1 MEKEMTGADRRKEIL
16 SMIRDTDTPVSGT
29 AIGKKTGC
37 QQTGRGAGILHFS
50 AHRGIRLFLLQEVI
64 CWMNQNRQSGY
75 LKYAIPMNRWRMN

>member
-1 MEKEMTGADRRKEIL
+1 MEKENDRADRRKEIL

-29 AIGKKTGC
+29 AIGKKPVSADRSWC
-37 QQTGRGAGILHFS
+37 RILHFS

>member
-29 AIGKKTGC
+29 AIGRKTGVSR
-37 QQTGRGAGILHFS
+37 QVVVQDIA
-50 AHRGIRLFLLQEVI
+50 LLRTQGYPIISTAEVI

>member
-16 SMIRDTDTPVSGT
+16 SMIRDTDTPV
-29 AIGKKTGC
+29 
-37 QQTGRGAGILHFS
+37 LHFS

>member
-29 AIGKKTGC
+29 AIGKKTGVSR
-37 QQTGRGAGILHFS
+37 QVVVQDIALLRT
-50 AHRGIRLFLLQEVI
+50 FLLQEVI

>member
-29 AIGKKTGC
+29 AIGKKTGVSR
-37 QQTGRGAGILHFS
+37 QVVVQD
-50 AHRGIRLFLLQEVI
+50 IRLFLLQEVI

>member
-29 AIGKKTGC
+29 AIGRKTGVSR
-37 QQTGRGAGILHFS
+37 QVVVQILHFS

>member
-1 MEKEMTGADRRKEIL
+1 MEKEMTGADRRKEIM

-29 AIGKKTGC
+29 AIGKKTGVSR
-37 QQTGRGAGILHFS
+37 QVVGRILHFS

>member
-29 AIGKKTGC
+29 AIGKKTGVSR
-37 QQTGRGAGILHFS
+37 QVVVHFS

>member
-29 AIGKKTGC
+29 AIGRKTGVSR
-37 QQTGRGAGILHFS
+37 QVVVQDIALLR
-50 AHRGIRLFLLQEVI
+50 HRGIRLFLLQEVI